1 MSLFKLEK
9 SYFTKYFC
17 GLHLRQICI
26 SLAYLIWQNS
36 QSLVV
41 KIAIPTSAGLL
52 LIFQIILCCRESGN
66 RGEVDGIKRTFTMPT
81 DILLH
86 NPPEN
91 QFKY

>member
-41 KIAIPTSAGLL
+41 KIAIPASAGLL
-52 LIFQIILCCRESGN
+52 LIFQIIACFNAVAER
-66 RGEVDGIKRTFTMPT
+66 VDIAERWMG
-81 DILLH
+81 
-86 NPPEN
+86 
-91 QFKY
+91 